1 MQGSSFGES
10 CFFQW
15 LLFPSTKAFISN
27 LADDCSGL
35 ERSLFCINTLLHPTA
50 GSLEVFVYIAK
61 SESREALGATE
72 KCLSVRLRMGKG
84 GVSTL
89 CPQRRVAISESG
101 KHFTRDYMGI
111 SVQDS
116 FKGGPDIKNRCRILS
131 ERAFRPL
138 LFSLLAVSIVS
149 LFLVHGTGV
158 VLFRANNL
166 GRQCF
171 ETPIEDRDSLKR
183 FKIAMVTCSD
193 ESGTNPK
200 RSFQGLMKL
209 VEPNK
214 RSYAER
220 HGYDF
225 IDESDIV
232 DKTRPPSWSKIL
244 AVRKNLPKYDWIF
257 WNDADSLVT
266 NPNINLE
273 DVLYSI
279 TGNMDYEDMPD
290 FIVTEDVTGVNAGM
304 FFFRNSSWSMQ
315 FLDLWWNQTSFILPF
330 GRPKS
335 GDNDALKGLV
345 KSMPKDEKKQH
356 VRIPRMQCVFN
367 SNMWSPSW
375 KSSHRLMTLS
385 KTVWRGVYA
394 KGDFMIHLAGLN
406 DKKKWVKKILQ
417 ELEEEKST
425 FKDRIVNDLSML
437 HF

>member
-1 MQGSSFGES
+1 
-10 CFFQW
+10 
-15 LLFPSTKAFISN
+15 
-27 LADDCSGL
+27 
-35 ERSLFCINTLLHPTA
+35 
-50 GSLEVFVYIAK
+50 
-61 SESREALGATE
+61 
-72 KCLSVRLRMGKG
+72 MGKG

-89 CPQRRVAISESG
+89 CPQRRVAISEGG
-101 KHFTRDYMGI
+101 KHFPRDYMGI
-111 SVQDS
+111 RVQDS

-138 LFSLLAVSIVS
+138 LFSLLAVSIAS
-149 LFLVHGTGV
+149 LLLVHGTGV

-171 ETPIEDRDSLKR
+171 ESPIADRDSLKR

-193 ESGTNPK
+193 ESVTNPK

-232 DKTRPPSWSKIL
+232 DKKRPPSWSKIL

-266 NPNINLE
+266 NQNIALE

-304 FFFRNSSWSMQ
+304 FFFRNSEWSMR

-330 GRPKS
+330 GNCKS
-335 GDNDALKGLV
+335 GDNDALKDLV

-375 KSSHRLMTLS
+375 KNSHRLMTLS